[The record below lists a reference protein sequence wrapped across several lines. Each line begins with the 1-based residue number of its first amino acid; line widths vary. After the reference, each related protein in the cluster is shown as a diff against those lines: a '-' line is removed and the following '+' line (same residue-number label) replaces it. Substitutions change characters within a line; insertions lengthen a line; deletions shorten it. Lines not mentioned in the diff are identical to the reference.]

1 MEIHAPHGSV
11 HSWSEI
17 AKQLA
22 IITAGVLIALA
33 FEGVVAWADHRLLVR
48 EAVTNL
54 RREIADNS
62 RELETLFVALATE
75 KKNLEHADDLAQML
89 LDHKKIE
96 GNSLSLNMNGAE
108 LSDASRKT
116 AEVTGAFGYM
126 DYADVEKYAA
136 IYGLQEQ
143 FNRLQARANENF
155 LSALAGARLLADSA
169 PPDPVQ
175 VQQWKAQIG
184 LGGATLFIEE
194 QLGRQLQ
201 KRYKA
206 ELEAR

>member
-1 MEIHAPHGSV
+1 MEIRASHETV
-11 HSWSEI
+11 QSWREL

-33 FEGVVAWADHRLLVR
+33 FDGVVSWIDHRLLVR
-48 EAVTNL
+48 EAVGNL

-62 RELETLFVALATE
+62 RELDKLFAELATE
-75 KKNLEHADDLAQML
+75 RKNLEHADDLAQML

-96 GNSLSLNMNGAE
+96 HASLSLNFNGAE
-108 LSDASRKT
+108 L
-116 AEVTGAFGYM
+116 
-126 DYADVEKYAA
+126 
-136 IYGLQEQ
+136 
-143 FNRLQARANENF
+143 
-155 LSALAGARLLADSA
+155 AGVRLLEDSA

-194 QLGRQLQ
+194 QMARQLQ
-201 KRYKA
+201 KRYQA
-206 ELEAR
+206 ALEGR